1 MKIQIE
7 EMSSVKKSLRVEVP
21 QEAVSHEMHHTLGHL
36 QKDVRL
42 PGFRPG
48 KAPLALIIKKY
59 GAELEEE
66 VLRKLI
72 PEYCQKAID
81 ETKLSPIETP
91 LIKDIDFK
99 KDAPLFFTAVIDI
112 LPEIKL
118 TEYKGITLSKQNW
131 PVTPE
136 DVENGLVVLQG
147 QQGFLEGLSDDHAI
161 AAPDYV
167 IVDFIG
173 EVGGNTLPGG
183 KKKDY
188 PIEIGSKQTR
198 PEIAEALIGHKKG
211 ETVFV
216 DVTLPAEDTEKE
228 FAGKIARFKIDIKEI
243 KTKRLPELDEEFAKD
258 LGLSSLVE
266 LREKI
271 ETSLTAERKKV
282 EEQHQKN
289 QLMNQLIALHPIEAP
304 SPMVERELHLLLQQR
319 KMTLASDKAQVL
331 ELTAIAETR
340 VKGSLILSAIMENE
354 KIEVSPAEMEEAIKQ
369 MTQNMRVPFEKGK
382 EEILKN
388 PGALNGLQGM
398 TLEEKTLN
406 WVYSTAQFETMKV
419 ETIKEGA

>member
-7 EMSSVKKSLRVEVP
+7 DISSVKKSIRVEVP
-21 QEAVSHEMHHTLGHL
+21 QEAVTHEMHHTLGHL

-59 GAELEEE
+59 EAALEEE

-81 ETKLSPIETP
+81 EAKLSPIDTP
-91 LIKDIDFK
+91 FVKDVDFK

-118 TEYKGITLSKQNW
+118 AAYTGITLSKRDLA
-131 PVTPE
+131 VTQE
-136 DVENGLVVLQG
+136 DVEKGLAVLQG
-147 QQGFLEGLSDDHAI
+147 QQGFLEGLPDDHAI

-167 IVDFIG
+167 IIDFLG
-173 EVGGNTLPGG
+173 EVSGKSLSGG

-198 PEIAEALIGHKKG
+198 PEIEVALLGRKKG
-211 ETVFV
+211 ESVSV
-216 DVTLPAEDTEKE
+216 DVTMPTDDPDKE
-228 FAGKIARFKIDIKEI
+228 ISGKTARFTIDIKEI
-243 KTKRLPELDEEFAKD
+243 KTKRLPVLDEEFAKD
-258 LGLSSLVE
+258 LGLSSLAE
-266 LREKI
+266 LREKV
-271 ETSLTAERKKV
+271 ESSLTAERKKI

-289 QLMNQLIALHPIEAP
+289 QLMNALIALHPIEVP

-331 ELTAIAETR
+331 ELTAIAENR
-340 VKGSLILSAIMENE
+340 VKGSLILSAITEKE
-354 KIEVSPAEMEEAIKQ
+354 KIEVSEAEMEEAIRQ
-369 MTQNMRVPFEKGK
+369 MTENMRVPFEKGRQ
-382 EEILKN
+382 EILKN
-388 PGALNGLQGM
+388 PNALNGLRGI
-398 TLEEKTLN
+398 TLEGKTLDYI
-406 WVYSTAQFETMKV
+406 YSTAQFETMK
-419 ETIKEGA
+419 ETMKEGA